1 MSSIPSNLVRVSN
14 LLTSQVSLN
23 SITST
28 NQRLLQAQIQL
39 ASGRIL
45 NRPSDNAAAASTV
58 SVLDDFLERRD
69 QRLRNLSH
77 AEAALNVGDS
87 ALAEASNLLLEARSI
102 GLSQIGFGSDAQ
114 TRANQAEVIDSM
126 ITEMVRLGN
135 TQYQQMHLFGGEA
148 TANPP
153 FEQLLGRIRYQGAGD
168 GLTTDIGLS
177 RTVPITSSG
186 VQAFGAMSARVQGD
200 RDLNPTMVADTR
212 LSDLNGARGFGIT
225 LGSVNVDVAGT
236 DIVVDL
242 SSAHTVGDVANLL
255 QTAIQTIDAGATV
268 AIDAFTGNRIAILG
282 NAGTIAISDLSNP
295 STAADLGLAGSYPT
309 GGAPGSDVDPR
320 ITEQTLISSLGNGGI
335 TVPLGTIRIT
345 NGGQTRDLDLS
356 AANTVQDVMNAVA
369 GLNIGVRVEIH
380 EDGDRLNFINE
391 LSGSPATAMSIGEV
405 AGGTTATELG
415 VRSLTGSTLLADFN
429 NGQGVQIRTGS
440 VDPVTGLP
448 DPSAD
453 IDFTITLKG
462 GQAFDVDLEDVT
474 TVQDVLD
481 QINAAAAAA
490 GILPADF
497 QAGLAAS
504 GNGIELTDN
513 TAGTT
518 TSVVAQ
524 NGSFAADH
532 LGILGSSSS
541 ATFTGEDRATVAVDS
556 VLTHLMM
563 LRDALAADDESG
575 ITLAT
580 GKLEADI
587 TRVASARADVGIR
600 TRRVTDA
607 VTREEDLKLQETSLK
622 SQLQDLDYT
631 EASIR
636 FATLQQQL
644 QAAYATTARTAGM
657 SLLDFL
663 R

>member
-14 LLTSQVSLN
+14 LLMAQVTGGTIASA
-23 SITST
+23 
-28 NQRLLQAQIQL
+28 NQRMLQTQIQL
-39 ASGRIL
+39 ATGRIL
-45 NRPSDNAAAASTV
+45 NRPSDNAVAASTV
-58 SVLDDFLERRD
+58 SVLDDFLERRE

-87 ALAEASNLLLEARSI
+87 ALAEASNLLLEAKSI

-114 TRANQAEVIDSM
+114 TRANQAQVIDSM
-126 ITEMVRLGN
+126 ISEMVRIGN
-135 TQYQQMHLFGGEA
+135 TQYQQLHLFGGNA

-153 FEQLLGRIRYQGAGD
+153 FEELLGRFQYRGQGD
-168 GLTTDIGLS
+168 GLVTDIGLS
-177 RTVPITSSG
+177 RTVPITTSG
-186 VQAFGAMSARVQGD
+186 SQAFGALSSRVQGD

-212 LSDLNGARGFGIT
+212 LADLNGGRGFGVT
-225 LGSVNVDVAGT
+225 LGAINVDVAGT
-236 DIVVDL
+236 DVVVDL
-242 SSAHTVGDVANLL
+242 SSADTVGDVANLL
-255 QTAIQTIDAGATV
+255 QTAIQTIDPGATV
-268 AIDAFTGNRIAILG
+268 GIDAFTGNRFAILG
-282 NAGTIAISDLSNP
+282 NAGIITISDLSTP
-295 STAADLGLAGSYPT
+295 ATAADLGLTGTYNT

-335 TVPLGTIRIT
+335 TVPLGTIRIS

-356 AANTVQDVMNAVA
+356 GANTVQDIMNAVT

-391 LSGSPATAMSIGEV
+391 LSGSPASAMSIGEV
-405 AGGTTATELG
+405 AGGNTATELG

-429 NGQGVQIRTGS
+429 DGQGVQIRTGS
-440 VDPVTGLP
+440 VHPITGLP
-448 DPSAD
+448 DPAAD
-453 IDFTITLKG
+453 VDFTVTLKDG
-462 GQAFDVDLEDVT
+462 RSFDVDLEDVT

-481 QINAAAAAA
+481 QINAAAVAAA
-490 GILPADF
+490 IVPADF
-497 QAGLAAS
+497 QASLAAT

-524 NGSFAADH
+524 NGSFAAEH
-532 LGILGSSSS
+532 LGILGSTAS
-541 ATFTGEDRATVAVDS
+541 ATLTGEDRATVAVDS

-563 LRDALAADDESG
+563 LRDALAANDESG
-575 ITLAT
+575 ISLAT
-580 GKLEADI
+580 EKLESDI
-587 TRVASARADVGIR
+587 TRVTSARADIGVR
-600 TRRVTDA
+600 TNRVIDA

-644 QAAYATTARTAGM
+644 QAAYAVTARTAGL